1 MLRGFQNALASPVRA
16 DVNSCHF
23 TRTGFSA
30 LDVTPTI
37 YMADGTALDLPAV
50 HVPQASVA
58 TVDVNAALAQIPAD
72 IQPHLS
78 SYGSAAIRYRYDW
91 QGAAHAAMSIL
102 DLPRSLEYAYEFVFP
117 PGQGANEK
125 GYPAQA
131 MAARNALNA
140 QAYEGLWFR
149 RTTSAGGFLALAN
162 VSASALTTNVTL
174 SGLRQPAGR
183 SVSLPS
189 HSTALIDLGGFF
201 AGDSATF
208 GGITISQSG
217 SPGDLQLAGGL
228 QDLTT
233 GYSTNLPL
241 IPAKI
246 SPGPTA
252 SRQYASVGMMVNQ
265 QDPMLNF
272 PAGLTFYPYAFV
284 RNIASASRTLSF
296 TAYYMDNGH
305 VKSLPLPD
313 LTLAPGQV
321 AELPV
326 HDILVKQTQV
336 EDMNLVFSYS
346 GDFGD
351 ILAATGST
359 DTAGNYVFP
368 VGPQPISPSGA
379 KKSIYWTTSG
389 GFDTMYTVWNPGNVA
404 EDLLVTLHYGA
415 NGDTYRLPLHL
426 EPYASEMFDIG
437 ELIRTQQLDED
448 GKTMPFDA
456 AQGSVIVGSA
466 AGAPEDLIN
475 IAFAGG
481 IYNPTKATCGGTCQ
495 MCQVGLTDE
504 GMNPGGFYVTVG
516 GQRQS
521 SFFYMWSDGTRHD
534 VTNSSTWYTGSYSI
548 ATVQSM
554 GQSYPG
560 LTTGVGGGTTPLY
573 ANYGYQVPID
583 TGGQVCGN
591 PPVCPTIVPSQQGV
605 VTVQIPTGSRLTQN
619 ISSHSINAS
628 NFPSGCTGTQVGWFR
643 EVWRIVTDQLGADI
657 VIGGQNLSET
667 ITVGTPNDLRVN
679 GEIHGIAVTNANG
692 IYDDKYYVCT
702 DACPGSSGQTN
713 ASQGTT
719 DVASGHL
726 YNLSPNALV
735 YTCTS
740 ITVNGQ

>member
-1 MLRGFQNALASPVRA
+1 
-16 DVNSCHF
+16 
-23 TRTGFSA
+23 
-30 LDVTPTI
+30 
-37 YMADGTALDLPAV
+37 
-50 HVPQASVA
+50 
-58 TVDVNAALAQIPAD
+58 
-72 IQPHLS
+72 
-78 SYGSAAIRYRYDW
+78 
-91 QGAAHAAMSIL
+91 MSIL

-117 PGQGANEK
+117 PGQGVNEK

-140 QAYEGLWFR
+140 QTYEGLWFR

-162 VSASALTTNVTL
+162 VSASTLTANVTI

-189 HSTALIDLGGFF
+189 HSTALVALGGFF
-201 AGDSATF
+201 AGDSASF

-241 IPAKI
+241 IPART

-252 SRQYASVGMMVNQ
+252 AREYASVGMMVNQ

-272 PAGLTFYPYAFV
+272 PAGLTFYPYAFF
-284 RNIASASRTLSF
+284 RNIAGASRVLHF
-296 TAYYMDNGH
+296 VIYYMDNGH

-313 LTLAPGQV
+313 LTLAAGQV
-321 AELPV
+321 VELPI

-359 DTAGNYVFP
+359 DTAGNYVLP

-389 GFDTMYTVWNPGNVA
+389 GFDTMYTVWNPGDTA

-448 GKTMPFDA
+448 GKTIPFDA

-495 MCQVGLTDE
+495 MCQVGLISQSIT
-504 GMNPGGFYVTVG
+504 PGIFTVTVG
-516 GQRQS
+516 GQQPS
-521 SFFYMWSDGTRHD
+521 WLQYVWSDGTHYD
-534 VTNSSTWYTGSYSI
+534 VTNSSNWSSTQPAV
-548 ATVQSM
+548 ATVVS
-554 GQSYPG
+554 
-560 LTTGVGGGTTPLY
+560 
-573 ANYGYQVPID
+573 A
-583 TGGQVCGN
+583 
-591 PPVCPTIVPSQQGV
+591 
-605 VTVQIPTGSRLTQN
+605 
-619 ISSHSINAS
+619 
-628 NFPSGCTGTQVGWFR
+628 
-643 EVWRIVTDQLGADI
+643 GAAI
-657 VIGGQNLSET
+657 
-667 ITVGTPNDLRVN
+667 
-679 GEIHGIAVTNANG
+679 
-692 IYDDKYYVCT
+692 
-702 DACPGSSGQTN
+702 PGSSPESAVARRPSARITTRRFQSIQAGRSAAIRPSARRSWSPG
-713 ASQGTT
+713 ASR
-719 DVASGHL
+719 
-726 YNLSPNALV
+726 
-735 YTCTS
+735 
-740 ITVNGQ
+740 